1 MAAPVARA
9 EMLVRSPVA
18 EVFNA
23 FVDPG
28 TITKFW
34 LESTTGPLVKGARVV
49 WRFMVPGAKETV
61 TVTALDD
68 QQRIAFDWSNGMG
81 VTLTFGKKGD
91 RATSIAVDSVAG
103 YDRDH
108 DRDRQQ
114 RCRRSRHRVAD
125 PTSRWRWSHSARAR
139 CRSGDLHRLDRRVGG
154 VPELAS
160 ARRQTRRPTR
170 GLNPD
175 TLHGTII
182 AHQLGIPSTGPHRFK
197 PIKRLVVP
205 MRAAQRRDN
214 DRWPNLT
221 HMQRRRDAED

>member
-91 RATSIAVDSVAG
+91 RATSIAVEVTG
-103 YDRDH
+103 FH
-108 DRDRQQ
+108 
-114 RCRRSRHRVAD
+114 
-125 PTSRWRWSHSARAR
+125 
-139 CRSGDLHRLDRRVGG
+139 GG
-154 VPELAS
+154 
-160 ARRQTRRPTR
+160 
-170 GLNPD
+170 
-175 TLHGTII
+175 
-182 AHQLGIPSTGPHRFK
+182 
-197 PIKRLVVP
+197 
-205 MRAAQRRDN
+205 
-214 DRWPNLT
+214 
-221 HMQRRRDAED
+221 DAEDQVVTATEGFSIVLCDLKTLLESGRSANLVRDKAELIAQSL